1 MKRYTMPNNNL
12 SSAETLDITDGKAK
26 APFEGL
32 GMIRVFAPATVANVV
47 CGFDVLGFAVNEPG
61 DEVEMRLTDTPG
73 VIIKR
78 ITGDDG
84 KLPLDAAKNT
94 VSASVQHY
102 LQHINRLDVGVE
114 IELHKKMPI
123 GSGLGSSS
131 ASTVAGLFAINK
143 LMGDLLTAKELV
155 PFAMKGEELAC
166 GYGHADNV
174 APAIMGGFVLVR
186 SYEPL
191 DVISL
196 PTPAGM
202 FAAIVYPQVDVPTK
216 DARQMIRSKV
226 FLKDAVTQ
234 WGNVAG
240 LVSGLFMND
249 FDLIGRSMKD
259 VLVEP
264 TRSILIPGFEEMRNL
279 AMENGAIGFGISGS
293 GPSVFALTK
302 DEETAKKITKAQ
314 QQHLH
319 KLNINS
325 KAFVSSVNAEG
336 PRVM

>member
-1 MKRYTMPNNNL
+1 MPNNDLNF
-12 SSAETLDITDGKAK
+12 ADKVEIAANNTK
-26 APFEGL
+26 APLNGL
-32 GMIRVFAPATVANVV
+32 RVIRVFAPATVANVV

-61 DEVEMRLTDTPG
+61 DEVEMRLTETPG
-73 VIIKR
+73 VVIKS
-78 ITGDDG
+78 ISGDDG
-84 KLPLDAAKNT
+84 RLPLDAAKNT

-114 IELHKKMPI
+114 IKLHKKMPI

-143 LMGDLLTAKELV
+143 LMGDLLSPKELV

-174 APAIMGGFVLVR
+174 APAILGGFVLVR
-186 SYEPL
+186 SYDPL

-202 FAAIVYPQVDVPTK
+202 YAAIVYPEVDVPTK

-226 FLKDAVTQ
+226 LLKDAVTQ

-249 FDLIGRSMKD
+249 LDLIGRSMKD

-264 TRSILIPGFEEMRNL
+264 TRSILIPGFEEMRAI

-293 GPSVFALTK
+293 GPSVFALAK
-302 DEETAKKITKAQ
+302 DEETARKITKAQ

-319 KLNINS
+319 KININS
-325 KAFVSSVNAEG
+325 KAYVSSVNAQG
-336 PRVM
+336 PIVIE

>member
-1 MKRYTMPNNNL
+1 MKDY
-12 SSAETLDITDGKAK
+12 IK
-26 APFEGL
+26 
-32 GMIRVFAPATVANVV
+32 VFAPATVANVV

-61 DEVEMRLTDTPG
+61 DEVEMRITSTPG
-73 VIIKR
+73 VTIKR
-78 ITGDDG
+78 ITGDGG

-186 SYEPL
+186 SYDPL

-196 PTPAGM
+196 PTPEGM
-202 FAAIVYPQVDVPTK
+202 YAAIVYPEVDVPTK

-240 LVSGLFMND
+240 LVSGLFMKD

-264 TRSILIPGFEEMRNL
+264 TRSILIPGFEDLRSL

-293 GPSVFALTK
+293 GPSVFALAT
-302 DEETAKKITKAQ
+302 DEATAKKITTAQ
-314 QQHLH
+314 QQHLN

-336 PRVM
+336 PREIE

>member
-1 MKRYTMPNNNL
+1 MID
-12 SSAETLDITDGKAK
+12 S
-26 APFEGL
+26 
-32 GMIRVFAPATVANVV
+32 IRVFAPATVANVV
-47 CGFDVLGFAVNEPG
+47 CGFDVLGFAVDAPG
-61 DEVEMRLTDTPG
+61 DEVVMRLTG
-73 VIIKR
+73 QSGIHISK

-84 KLPLDAAKNT
+84 RLPLDPAKNT

-102 LQHINRLDVGVE
+102 LNHIGKPDLGID

-131 ASTVAGLFAINK
+131 ASTVAGLFAANT
-143 LMGDLLTAKELV
+143 LLGNVLSKMELV

-174 APAIMGGFVLVR
+174 APALLGGFVLIR

-191 DVISL
+191 DIITL
-196 PTPAGM
+196 PFPENM
-202 FAAIVYPQVDVPTK
+202 YAAIVYPEVDVPTK

-226 FLKDAVTQ
+226 LLKDAVTQ

-240 LVSGLFMND
+240 LVSGLFMKD
-249 FDLIGRSMKD
+249 YDLIGRSMTD

-264 TRSILIPGFEEMRNL
+264 TRSILIPDFYKLRDF
-279 AMENGAIGFGISGS
+279 AMGEGAIGFGISGS

-302 DEETAKKITKAQ
+302 DEETARKITQKL
-314 QQHLH
+314 QQHL
-319 KLNINS
+319 KDIAINS
-325 KAFVSSVNAEG
+325 LSFVSKVNERG
-336 PRVM
+336 PVVLG

>member
-1 MKRYTMPNNNL
+1 MRDSVK
-12 SSAETLDITDGKAK
+12 
-26 APFEGL
+26 
-32 GMIRVFAPATVANVV
+32 VFAPATVANVV

-61 DEVEMRLTDTPG
+61 DEVIMRVTEAPG
-73 VIIKR
+73 VIISK
-78 ITGDDG
+78 ITGDEG
-84 KLPLDAAKNT
+84 RLPLNPAKNT

-102 LQHINRLDVGVE
+102 LQHIDRTDIGID

-131 ASTVAGLFAINK
+131 ASTVAGLFAVNT
-143 LMGDLLTAKELV
+143 LMGNLLTAAELV

-174 APAIMGGFVLVR
+174 APALLGGFVLIR

-196 PTPAGM
+196 PFPEELY
-202 FAAIVYPQVDVPTK
+202 AAIVYPEVDVPTK

-226 FLKDAVTQ
+226 LLKDAVKQ

-240 LVSGLFMND
+240 LVAGLFMKD
-249 FDLIGRSMKD
+249 YDLIGRSMVD
-259 VLVEP
+259 GLVEP
-264 TRSILIPGFEEMRNL
+264 TRSILIPQFYEMRAI
-279 AMENGAIGFGISGS
+279 AMQMGAISFGISGS

-302 DEETAKKITKAQ
+302 DEDTAARITAALQKQ
-314 QQHLH
+314 LKSIQ
-319 KLNINS
+319 INS
-325 KAFVSSVNAEG
+325 LAFVSSVNKKG
-336 PRVM
+336 PVILD

>member
-1 MKRYTMPNNNL
+1 MKNY
-12 SSAETLDITDGKAK
+12 IK
-26 APFEGL
+26 
-32 GMIRVFAPATVANVV
+32 VFAPATVANVV

-61 DEVEMRLTDTPG
+61 DEVEMRLTDKPG
-73 VIIKR
+73 VTIKR

-102 LQHINRLDVGVE
+102 LQHINRPDVGVE

-186 SYEPL
+186 SYDPL

-196 PTPAGM
+196 PTPEGM
-202 FAAIVYPQVDVPTK
+202 YAAIVYPEVDVPTK

-240 LVSGLFMND
+240 LVSGLFMKD

-264 TRSILIPGFEEMRNL
+264 TRSILIPGFEDLRKL

-293 GPSVFALTK
+293 GPSVFALAT
-302 DEETAKKITKAQ
+302 DEATAKKITKAQ
-314 QQHLH
+314 QKHLN

-336 PRVM
+336 PREIE